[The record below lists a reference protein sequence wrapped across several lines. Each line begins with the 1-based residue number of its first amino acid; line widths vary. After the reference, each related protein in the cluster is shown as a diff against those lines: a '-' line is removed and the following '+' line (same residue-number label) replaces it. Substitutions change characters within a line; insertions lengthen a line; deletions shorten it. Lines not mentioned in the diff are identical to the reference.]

1 MQADR
6 FSIVK
11 ANVLLFFCYELAYT
25 VNLGKLEELLEKL
38 ETHGL
43 VSLRRSKSHY
53 LRFESY
59 PLLIKLGDEKV
70 TIGSRESSV
79 SIQARVFDYGV
90 VSLCFDVPFSGSFEE
105 LISQAALLSES
116 DTFYKISKTYL
127 ERIRKTVSPSLVNPI
142 ESDLVEDY
150 TIFRISELSPRL
162 DGNEL
167 LNRLGREI
175 AMILRAE
182 RRDLSTQEME
192 HALSNSISY
201 YPQDVLIIDWDRAF
215 IYDREEHTDHMSII
229 EFANTQLLD
238 MRYYDR
244 WLDSELE
251 LLYRGMQTEGE
262 RTPIFRVARYRHL
275 SKRTMLLMAD
285 VIWLTDRIDNSLKSI
300 DTLYAA
306 RVHRAVSQKLY
317 LDEWKSG
324 LDKKLGALR
333 DISSN
338 LNMKIY
344 NFRSVTLEL
353 AIVILILAEIV
364 ILFFV

>member
-1 MQADR
+1 
-6 FSIVK
+6 
-11 ANVLLFFCYELAYT
+11 
-25 VNLGKLEELLEKL
+25 
-38 ETHGL
+38 
-43 VSLRRSKSHY
+43 
-53 LRFESY
+53 
-59 PLLIKLGDEKV
+59 
-70 TIGSRESSV
+70 
-79 SIQARVFDYGV
+79 
-90 VSLCFDVPFSGSFEE
+90 
-105 LISQAALLSES
+105 
-116 DTFYKISKTYL
+116 
-127 ERIRKTVSPSLVNPI
+127 
-142 ESDLVEDY
+142 
-150 TIFRISELSPRL
+150 
-162 DGNEL
+162 
-167 LNRLGREI
+167 
-175 AMILRAE
+175 MILRAE

-201 YPQDVLIIDWDRAF
+201 YPEDVLIIDWDRAF

-251 LLYRGMQTEGE
+251 LLYRAMQTEGE

-324 LDKKLGALR
+324 LDKKLSALR

-364 ILFFV
+364 ILFFI